1 VVGAL
6 VDLGEGVLVAEGP
19 LEVFALGALLCFGA
33 LDALGAVWK
42 DLIMPLLVI
51 AAVLNPVTHTRRIV
65 PRTAMA
71 MNLLRLLN
79 KLLV

>member
-1 VVGAL
+1 M

-19 LEVFALGALLCFGA
+19 LEVFALGVLLCFG
-33 LDALGAVWK
+33 ALGAVWK
-42 DLIMPLLVI
+42 DLIMPLVVI